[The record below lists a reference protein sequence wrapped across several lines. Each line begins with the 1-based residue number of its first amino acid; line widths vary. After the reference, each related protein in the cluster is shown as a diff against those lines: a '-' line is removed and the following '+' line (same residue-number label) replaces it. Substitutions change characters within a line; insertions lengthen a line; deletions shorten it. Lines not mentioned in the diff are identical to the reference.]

1 MYQWTIA
8 HRVAVIYLD
17 QVVEIGPRQ
26 SVFGD
31 PRHPYTQRLRMAVP
45 VPDPARHSLHEGAG
59 DSEVPSTLRLP
70 NDIPAVPPLVRVGEG
85 HFVAR
90 HRVGGLY

>member
-1 MYQWTIA
+1 
-8 HRVAVIYLD
+8 VAVIYLG

-26 SVFGD
+26 SVFSD
-31 PRHPYTQRLRMAVP
+31 PRHPYTQRLLMA
-45 VPDPARHSLHEGAG
+45 VPDPARHSLHEGAD
-59 DSEVPSTLRLP
+59 DSEVPSALRLP

>member
-1 MYQWTIA
+1 
-8 HRVAVIYLD
+8 VAVIYLG

-31 PRHPYTQRLRMAVP
+31 PRHRYTQRLFVAVP
-45 VPDPARHSLHEGAG
+45 VPDPARHSLDEGAG